1 MKNIFFYANIQT
13 WDKFSGIRK
22 KVMNQIDAFKEL
34 GYEVYYSGYL
44 EDGIGIFK
52 DNKILLKKKYFFKN
66 EKINHILRRYLL
78 ILLCIQF
85 FKEQKIQFK
94 YSYLRYHYF
103 DFLYLKLLKLMKKNG
118 SKVIIEAHSYPTSI
132 HGDYFKVLTI
142 LDKIYSKKI
151 KKYCDLIAAMTNLK
165 KIWGI
170 NTFEIDNV
178 ADINLKKIEMNKEK
192 EENVILIAVAFEGK
206 THGYERI
213 IKGLHEYYKQKRDK
227 KVKIIFIG
235 EYLETTKKLVK
246 NLNLNEF
253 IQFLGKKNKDELI
266 EYYNRAHIGLGAFGG
281 YKIGISYASILKT
294 KEYMASGLPIVTAID
309 EKILKGFRYCLKVP
323 NSEEIIK
330 IEKIVEFYK
339 NIDQE
344 GLGNIIQEYLL
355 ENNLSYKEQSNRLL
369 EKVEGEIK

>member
-1 MKNIFFYANIQT
+1 MKKIFFYANIQT
-13 WDKFSGIRK
+13 WDEFSGIRK
-22 KVMNQIDAFKEL
+22 KVMKQIDAFKEL

-52 DNKILLKKKYFFKN
+52 DNKILLKKKYFLKN
-66 EKINHILRRYLL
+66 KKINHILRRYLL
-78 ILLCIQF
+78 IMLCIQF
-85 FKEQKIQFK
+85 FKKQKIQFK

-118 SKVIIEAHSYPTSI
+118 SKVIIEAHSYPTYI
-132 HGDYFKVLTI
+132 PGDYFKALTI

-165 KIWGI
+165 KIWGV

-178 ADINLKKIEMNKEK
+178 VDIKLKKIEINKEK
-192 EENVILIAVAFEGK
+192 GEDLILIAVAFEGK

-246 NLNLNEF
+246 DLNLNEF
-253 IQFLGKKNKDELI
+253 IQFLGKKKKDELI

-281 YKIGISYASILKT
+281 YKIGIGYASILKT
-294 KEYMASGLPIVTAID
+294 KEYIANGLPIVTAID
-309 EKILKGFRYCLKVP
+309 EKILKGFKYYLKVT

-330 IEKIVEFYK
+330 IEEIVEFYK
-339 NIDQE
+339 KIYKK
-344 GLGNIIQEYLL
+344 GLEKEIQDYLL
-355 ENNLSYKEQSNRLL
+355 KNNKSYKIQFFKML
-369 EKVEGEIK
+369 EGI